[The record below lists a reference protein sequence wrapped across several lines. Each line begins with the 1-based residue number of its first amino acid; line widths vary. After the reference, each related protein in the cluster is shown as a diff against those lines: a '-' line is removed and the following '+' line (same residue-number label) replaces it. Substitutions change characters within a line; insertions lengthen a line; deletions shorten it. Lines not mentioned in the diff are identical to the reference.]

1 MSDRCILALRFTP
14 AGSLGL
20 VRKTVGGFLRYVQHR
35 DLHPKER
42 VGAADPRVSGLVKYV
57 AYRDQASARAELFG
71 PSGTIGSAERKAFA
85 AYVSRS
91 IEGSRPQ
98 PYRARDGK
106 TADRRRAV
114 YRMVISPE
122 HAAGLDLRQLTAAV
136 VGGLERELGISGLR
150 WMAAIHRNTAHPHV
164 HLVLAGMRETAD
176 GYARVDITKP
186 RLTAIKQSLAIE
198 LQRQRGER
206 SAKRSVTEPVAGVVR
221 SRERHMPALKV
232 PVARPALIRLLPLTP
247 RARLLVA
254 ISRSSLWPT
263 SPAVAGPLLALR
275 SAGRRYQLQMQ
286 RQLEDEARRSG
297 WERAA

>member
-1 MSDRCILALRFTP
+1 MSDRCILAVRFTP

-42 VGAADPRVSGLVKYV
+42 TWPSDSRVSGLVKYV

-71 PSGTIGSAERKAFA
+71 PSGTIGSAERKAFTSFVA
-85 AYVSRS
+85 NS
-91 IEGSRPQ
+91 IEGSQPQ
-98 PYRARDGK
+98 LYRARDGK

-122 HAAGLDLRQLTAAV
+122 RAAGLDLRGLTTAV
-136 VGGLERELGISGLR
+136 VNGLEREVDGGGLR

-164 HLVLAGMRETAD
+164 HLVLAGMRETVD
-176 GYARVDITKP
+176 GYGRVDVTKP
-186 RLTAIKQSLAIE
+186 RLAAMKESLALEI
-198 LQRQRGER
+198 QRQRSER
-206 SAKRSVTEPVAGVVR
+206 VAKRSQTHPVVSADR
-221 SRERHMPALKV
+221 SRDLCLPALKLR
-232 PVARPALIRLLPLTP
+232 VARPAL
-247 RARLLVA
+247 
-254 ISRSSLWPT
+254 S
-263 SPAVAGPLLALR
+263 GPLLLTPLARVCPVTNGSPTQPSFSTTAGSLLTLR

-286 RQLEDEARRSG
+286 RQLEDESRRRG